1 MIEQQATLKKLP
13 RDEKGN
19 YAREFVANGTTY
31 IIRTQE
37 EGIGIN
43 RYCRLLNM
51 SSVWGLQADLGSQLG
66 AWSKATKAIDQ
77 ALIGK
82 ASFGEYYGI
91 AQSAVDG
98 LRRTGETNYTYAF
111 WAACLFIV
119 KKGEKIEEFVEANQQ
134 KKIEDWAAEGIH
146 EQEFEEIVKKK
157 LPEFSQKSDG
167 SNTGAS

>member
-98 LRRTGETNYTYAF
+98 INRAGQTNYTYAF
-111 WAACLFIV
+111 WVACLFIV
-119 KKGEKIEEFVEANQQ
+119 EKGEDMTKFVEADQQ
-134 KKIEDWAAEGIH
+134 KKIEDWAIEYH
-146 EQEFEEIVKKK
+146 EQEFEQLVKKK
-157 LPEFSQKSDG
+157 YAEFSRPS
-167 SNTGAS
+167 AE